1 MSAVSESKH
10 ARRDF
15 LKTLGVGVGALT
27 LGDPRWL
34 FAQAQKT
41 ITVGSASSARPIY
54 GLALYSASER
64 ILKPELGIT
73 LEEKTFKGFIPSF
86 AAMVRGDVDLSYQT
100 LPALTRAIQEKFAVK
115 GFLGYVEQ
123 FVFYMVARSDIK
135 DLDELVS
142 IIKKRARSGN
152 KIKIASHSPSSQA
165 QIAINM
171 ILRKKGL
178 DPKTDVDIIF
188 LSGTP
193 RRLAALKAK
202 NIDATVISTSR
213 AIENAMKGEISVL
226 AKMSDFAPKQSVIIW
241 VAGEETLS
249 KRAGD
254 ILNVTKALIR
264 SYREMYTRDLNAL
277 AEFAVKQKPYSKFNP
292 SDAIRETIKASREMK
307 LWPVDGGI
315 SDESIRAAQQFLVES
330 GFMKPDSILPVNQLI
345 TPKFRD
351 QALKE
356 LGPA

>member
-1 MSAVSESKH
+1 MNSILETKQG
-10 ARRDF
+10 RRDF
-15 LKTLGVGVGALT
+15 LKTLGLGVGALT

-34 FAQAQKT
+34 YAQAKKT
-41 ITVGSASSARPIY
+41 ITIGTASNARPIY

-64 ILKPELGIT
+64 ILKPELGIS
-73 LEEKTFKGFIPSF
+73 LNEKIFKGFIPSF

-100 LPALTRAIQEKFAVK
+100 LPALTRAIKENFAVK

-123 FVFYMVARSDIK
+123 FVFSMVARSEIK
-135 DLDELVS
+135 SLDELVS
-142 IIKKRARSGN
+142 TIKKRARSEK

-165 QIAINM
+165 HIAINE
-171 ILRKKGL
+171 ILRAKGI
-178 DPKTDVDIIF
+178 DPKKDVEIIF

-202 NIDATVISTSR
+202 SIDATVISTSR
-213 AIENAMKGEISVL
+213 AIESAMRGEVSIL

-241 VAGEETLS
+241 VAGEETLA
-249 KRAGD
+249 KRSED
-254 ILNVTKALIR
+254 VLKVTKALIR
-264 SYREMYTRDLNAL
+264 SYRQMYTQNLKEL
-277 AEFAVKQKPYSKFNP
+277 AAFAVKQKPYSKIKP
-292 SDAIRETIKASREMK
+292 PEAVREAVKAAREMK
-307 LWPVDGGI
+307 LWPADGGI
-315 SDESIRAAQQFLVES
+315 SDESIKTAQNFLVES
-330 GFMKPDSILPVNQLI
+330 GFMKPDNVLPVDQLI

>member
-1 MSAVSESKH
+1 MNSIFETKQ
-10 ARRDF
+10 ARRNF
-15 LKTLGVGVGALT
+15 LKTLGLGVGAFT

-34 FAQAQKT
+34 YAQSKKT
-41 ITVGSASSARPIY
+41 ITIGTASNARPIY

-64 ILKPELGIT
+64 ILKPELGIS
-73 LEEKTFKGFIPSF
+73 LQEKTFKGFIPSF

-100 LPALTRAIQEKFAVK
+100 LPALTRAIKENFAVK

-135 DLDELVS
+135 SLDELVS
-142 IIKKRARSGN
+142 TIKKRARGDK

-165 QIAINM
+165 HIAIIE
-171 ILRKKGL
+171 ILGEKGI
-178 DPKTDVDIIF
+178 DPKKDVEIVF

-202 NIDATVISTSR
+202 SIDATVISTSR
-213 AIENAMKGEISVL
+213 AIQSAMKGEVSIL
-226 AKMSDFAPKQSVIIW
+226 AKMSDFAPNQSVIIW
-241 VAGEETLS
+241 VAGEETLA
-249 KRAGD
+249 KRAD
-254 ILNVTKALIR
+254 DVLNVTKALIR
-264 SYREMYTRDLNAL
+264 SYRKMYTQDLEEL
-277 AEFAVKQKPYSKFNP
+277 AAFAVKQKPYSKIKP
-292 SDAIRETIKASREMK
+292 SEAVRDAVQAAREMK
-307 LWPVDGGI
+307 LWPADGGI
-315 SDESIRAAQQFLVES
+315 TDESIKTAQSFLVES
-330 GFMKPDSILPVNQLI
+330 GFMKPDNVLPIDRLI

>member
-1 MSAVSESKH
+1 MNRIFETKQ

-15 LKTLGVGVGALT
+15 LKTLGLGVGALT

-34 FAQAQKT
+34 FAQAEKT

-64 ILKPELGIT
+64 ILKPELGIA
-73 LEEKTFKGFIPSF
+73 LKEKTFKGFVPSF

-100 LPALTRAIQEKFAVK
+100 LPALTRAIKEKFAVK

-135 DLDELVS
+135 SLDELVAT
-142 IIKKRARSGN
+142 IKERAKSGK
-152 KIKIASHSPSSQA
+152 KIKIASHSPTSQA
-165 QIAINM
+165 HIAIIM
-171 ILRKKGL
+171 ILREKGI
-178 DPKTDVDIIF
+178 DPKKDVEIVF

-213 AIENAMKGEISVL
+213 AIDKAIKGEITVL
-226 AKMSDFAPKQSVIIW
+226 AKMSDYAPNQSVIIW
-241 VAGEETLS
+241 VAGEETLAKRS
-249 KRAGD
+249 KD
-254 ILNVTKALIR
+254 VLDVTKALIR
-264 SYREMYTRDLNAL
+264 SYREMYTRDLKEL
-277 AEFAVKQKPYSKFNP
+277 AEFAAQQKPYSKFSQP
-292 SDAIRETIKASREMK
+292 ETLLETLKAAREMK
-307 LWPVDGGI
+307 LWPADGGI
-315 SDESIRAAQQFLVES
+315 TDERIKAAQNFLVES
-330 GFMKPDSILPVNQLI
+330 GFMKPENVLPIDQLI
-345 TPKFRD
+345 TSKFRD

>member
-1 MSAVSESKH
+1 MNHIFETKR

-15 LKTLGVGVGALT
+15 LKTLGLGVGALT

-34 FAQAQKT
+34 FAQAKKT

-64 ILKPELGIT
+64 ILKPELGIA
-73 LEEKTFKGFIPSF
+73 LKEKTFKGFVPSF

-100 LPALTRAIQEKFAVK
+100 LPALTRAIKEKFAVK

-135 DLDELVS
+135 SLDELVS
-142 IIKKRARSGN
+142 TIKERAKSGK

-165 QIAINM
+165 HIAIYM
-171 ILRKKGL
+171 ILREKGIDLKK
-178 DPKTDVDIIF
+178 DVEIVF

-213 AIENAMKGEISVL
+213 AIEKAMKGEITVL
-226 AKMSDFAPKQSVIIW
+226 AKMSDFAPQQSVIIW
-241 VAGEETLS
+241 VAGEETLA
-249 KRAGD
+249 KRSED
-254 ILNVTKALIR
+254 VLNVTKALIR
-264 SYREMYTRDLNAL
+264 SYREMYTRDLKEL
-277 AEFAVKQKPYSKFNP
+277 AEFAAQQKPYSKFNP
-292 SDAIRETIKASREMK
+292 PETVLETLKAAREMK

-315 SDESIRAAQQFLVES
+315 TDERIKAAQNFLVES
-330 GFMKPDSILPVNQLI
+330 GFMKPENVLPVDQLI

>member
-1 MSAVSESKH
+1 MNRIFETKQG
-10 ARRDF
+10 RREF
-15 LKTLGVGVGALT
+15 IKTLGLGVGALT

-34 FAQAQKT
+34 FAQTTKT
-41 ITVGSASSARPIY
+41 ITVGSASRARPIY

-64 ILKPELGIT
+64 ILKPELGIA
-73 LEEKTFKGFIPSF
+73 LQEKTFKGFVPSF

-100 LPALTRAIQEKFAVK
+100 LPALTRAIKEKFAVK

-135 DLDELVS
+135 SLDELVS
-142 IIKKRARSGN
+142 IIKKRARSG
-152 KIKIASHSPSSQA
+152 KKLKIASHSPTSQA
-165 QIAINM
+165 HIAIIM
-171 ILRKKGL
+171 ILREKGI
-178 DPKTDVDIIF
+178 DPKKDVEIVF

-213 AIENAMKGEISVL
+213 AIDKAIKGEITIL
-226 AKMSDFAPKQSVIIW
+226 AKMSDYAPNQSVIIW
-241 VAGEETLS
+241 VAGEETLAKRS
-249 KRAGD
+249 KD
-254 ILNVTKALIR
+254 VLDVTKSLIR
-264 SYREMYTRDLNAL
+264 SYREMYTRDLKEL
-277 AEFAVKQKPYSKFNP
+277 AEFAAKQKPYSKFSQP
-292 SDAIRETIKASREMK
+292 ETLLETLKAAREMK
-307 LWPVDGGI
+307 LWPADGGI
-315 SDESIRAAQQFLVES
+315 TDERIKAAQKFLVES
-330 GFMKPDSILPVNQLI
+330 GNMKPENVLPIDQLI